1 MKVFLFTAILVLL
14 IPLVSADEVTDLILD
29 LSGSSGEKWMATY
42 ELSKIGEPAVE
53 PLILALNDSR
63 LSMVALTLGLIGD
76 PRAIEPLVVV
86 LNDSDSAARAAAANA
101 LGVIGD
107 PLAFD
112 PLIAALNDSDSNIRR
127 KAAESL
133 GDMGDDRAIE
143 PLTYLA
149 NNDPNVR
156 VRNAADQALD
166 LINGTQPSKS

>member
-101 LGVIGD
+101 LG
-107 PLAFD
+107 
-112 PLIAALNDSDSNIRR
+112 
-127 KAAESL
+127 
-133 GDMGDDRAIE
+133 DMGDDRAIE